1 VGSEREEVIVL
12 GIETSGPTGGVALLT
27 ERGCEERRF
36 NAQRS
41 LGSELAPAIQTL
53 LDQAGLG
60 PDNPPDLVAVD
71 LGPGSY
77 TGLRV
82 GLAAAKGLAFA
93 WGKPLLGVRLV
104 DALARQAPPAR
115 KVVCALDAQRGE
127 VWYCVLERGQI
138 GATLLTEPR
147 IGEFERLA
155 RELGADEAVI
165 IGDAAATLEKELGGR
180 PLKRAPEEL
189 AWPSP
194 RLVAELGRERHLAGE
209 REDAIALSPVYLRA
223 NEAEERRRKRARS
236 EA

>member
-1 VGSEREEVIVL
+1 MIVL
-12 GIETSGPTGGVALLT
+12 GIETSGPRGGVALLT

-36 NAQRS
+36 DTQRS
-41 LGSELAPAIQTL
+41 LGAELAPAIQAL

-60 PDNPPDLVAVD
+60 PANPPDLVAVD

-93 WGKPLLGVRLV
+93 WSRPLIGVRLF
-104 DALARQAPPAR
+104 DALARQAPPAC

-127 VWYCVLERGQI
+127 VWHCVLEREAG
-138 GATLLTEPR
+138 GAHVVSEPR
-147 IGEFERLA
+147 ISEFDFLA
-155 RELGADEAVI
+155 DALGAEEAVV
-165 IGDAAATLEKELGGR
+165 IGDASSTVEKALAGRTLR
-180 PLKRAPEEL
+180 RAPDEL
-189 AWPSP
+189 AWPMP

-209 REDAIALSPVYLRA
+209 REDAIALTPYYYRA

-236 EA
+236 EG